1 MHTQQNLQRLFIHIS
16 YFPVVKEAT
25 INEEQ
30 FVLMDIALLQACRSC
45 NSLITPNASAGNS
58 LRNLGPAK
66 LLQHP
71 HVLIFKQLS

>member
-1 MHTQQNLQRLFIHIS
+1 MAKYTFHYKQ
-16 YFPVVKEAT
+16 VVKGRPFLEEAT
-25 INEEQ
+25 VNGEL
-30 FVLMDIALLQACRSC
+30 FVLMDFALLQACRSC